1 MPADS
6 VMRST
11 RPVTGPELAEDLR
24 ALGVRPGT
32 VLMVHTRMSAIGWV
46 VGGAETVVAALLDA
60 LGPDG
65 TLLAY
70 VGWSDGT
77 GGMDRWPP
85 EWQDAYRRAR
95 PPFDALFS
103 ESDAQMGRVPERIR
117 TWPGAEASGSHFR
130 RMVAIGPKAGWLTEN
145 QPWDHAFG
153 PGSPLAKLV
162 EADGQILMLGAPL
175 DRLTIIHHAESLVPG
190 PDKRLAVHQIPVRKG
205 GEVTWR
211 EVHDH
216 DTSTARGAFPYQR
229 AVGDREPFE
238 VIGQLALQAGTGVT
252 GQVGEA
258 ESRLFAAPRL
268 AAFVMDWLT
277 EHFGYRD

>member
-1 MPADS
+1 
-6 VMRST
+6 MRST
-11 RPVTGPELAEDLR
+11 RPVTGHELTQDLC
-24 ALGVRPGT
+24 ALGVRRGT

-77 GGMDRWPP
+77 GGMDEWPP
-85 EWQDAYRRAR
+85 EWQDTYRRAR
-95 PPFDALFS
+95 PPFNALFS

-117 TWPGAEASGSHFR
+117 TWPGAKVSGSHFR

-162 EADGQILMLGAPL
+162 EA
-175 DRLTIIHHAESLVPG
+175 
-190 PDKRLAVHQIPVRKG
+190 
-205 GEVTWR
+205 

-238 VIGQLALQAGTGVT
+238 VIGRLALQAGAGVT

-258 ESRLFAAPRL
+258 ESHLFAAPRL
-268 AAFVMDWLT
+268 VAFVMDWLT
-277 EHFGYRD
+277 GHFGYRD